1 MVWDINSPQGNE
13 AAKVKW
19 DIVEYTAGRG
29 LDLGCGL
36 FKTFP
41 HFIGVDNGHH
51 WGKQG
56 VDVMVDT
63 CEDLSIFA
71 DNSMDFIFSSHL
83 LEHISDYEAALK
95 EWWRVIKH
103 GGYLILYLPHKEYY
117 PNIGQ
122 PGANPDHKNDFMPV
136 DIKKAMLKL
145 TGNWS
150 LLVNEERNAG
160 NEYSFFQVYK
170 KGGQGKGDFSKV
182 IELSK
187 QARLKA
193 AVVRYGAFGDAIQA
207 SSVIAGLKRLGYHVT
222 FYTAA
227 QGYEVT
233 KHDPHIDKFVVQGND
248 QVPNHELGQFWAHL
262 AKKYDKFVNLSESV
276 ERSLLALPNT
286 TQFNWSQEMRHK
298 YLDCNYLQ
306 FQHDIADLNHATHDQ
321 LFYATD
327 DEIAW
332 AKKQYEVLGGYVV
345 LWSLSGSA
353 IHKVYPWMDEVIAKL
368 LLQYPD
374 LKVVLV
380 GGKDEIMLQQGWEGE
395 TRVVKRAGAWTMRES
410 MAFAQVADMVIG
422 SETGLLNAVA
432 FEPNGKIVLLSHSSA
447 HNLTR
452 DWENTIALEPEHT
465 PCYPCHQMHYSFDTC
480 TQYGTSGV
488 ALCQANISVDQVMN
502 AFYNLEG
509 ILA

>member
-1 MVWDINSPQGNE
+1 MTWNINDPQGNE

-51 WGKQG
+51 WGNQG

-63 CEDLSIFA
+63 CEDLSVFA
-71 DNSMDFIFSSHL
+71 DNSMDFVFSSHL
-83 LEHISDYEAALK
+83 LEHITNYEAALK
-95 EWWRVIKH
+95 EWWRVIKQD
-103 GGYLILYLPHKEYY
+103 GYLILYLPHKEHY
-117 PNIGQ
+117 PNIGEA
-122 PGANPDHKNDFMPV
+122 GANPDHKHDFMPA
-136 DIKKAMLKL
+136 DIIDAMVKIGGW
-145 TGNWS
+145 T
-150 LLVNEERNAG
+150 LLENTARTAG
-160 NEYSFFQVYK
+160 NEYSFFQVFRKGVHSTLEYDLDGASDK
-170 KGGQGKGDFSKV
+170 KT
-182 IELSK
+182 
-187 QARLKA
+187 A
-193 AVVRYGAFGDAIQA
+193 AVVRYGAYGDAIQA

-298 YLDCNYLQ
+298 YLDCNYLE
-306 FQHDIADLNHATHDQ
+306 FQHDIADLRHATHNQ
-321 LFYATD
+321 CFYATY
-327 DEIAW
+327 DEKAW
-332 AKKQYEVLGGYVV
+332 AKKQHEVLDGYTV

-353 IHKVYPWMDEVIAKL
+353 IHKVYPWMDDVIAKL
-368 LLQYPD
+368 LLSDPKM
-374 LKVVLV
+374 KVVLV
-380 GGKDEIMLQQGWEGE
+380 GGKDEVMLQQGWEGE
-395 TRVVKRAGAWTMRES
+395 ARVVKRAGAWAMRQS

-432 FEPNGKIVLLSHSSA
+432 FEDNPKIVLLSHSSA

-488 ALCQANISVDQVMN
+488 ALCQANISVESVIQ

>member
-1 MVWDINSPQGNE
+1 MVWDIKTSNGNE
-13 AAKVKW
+13 AAKIKW

-51 WGKQG
+51 WGNQG

-71 DNSMDFIFSSHL
+71 DNSMDFVFSSHL
-83 LEHISDYEAALK
+83 LEHITDYEAALK

-122 PGANPDHKNDFMPV
+122 PGANPDHKTDFMPI
-136 DIKKAMLKL
+136 DIIQAMVKV
-145 TGNWS
+145 GKWS
-150 LLVNEERNAG
+150 MLANENRNEG
-160 NEYSFFQVYK
+160 NEYSFFQVYQ
-170 KGGQGKGDFSKV
+170 KGGDGNYLDKLIFPPAKT
-182 IELSK
+182 
-187 QARLKA
+187 A
-193 AVVRYGAFGDAIQA
+193 AVCRYGAYGDAIQA

-248 QVPNHELGQFWAHL
+248 QVLNHELGQFWAHL
-262 AKKYDKFVNLSESV
+262 AKKYDKLVNLSESV

-321 LFYATD
+321 LFYASE
-327 DEIAW
+327 DEIEW
-332 AKKQYEVLGGYVV
+332 AKQQYKVLDGYVV

-353 IHKVYPWMDEVIAKL
+353 IHKVYPWMDDVIAKL
-368 LLQYPD
+368 LLSD
-374 LKVVLV
+374 SKMKVVLV
-380 GGKDEIMLQQGWEGE
+380 GGADEVMLQQGWEGE

-432 FEPNGKIVLLSHSSA
+432 FEANAKIVLLSHSSE

-502 AFYNLEG
+502 AFHQLTKE
-509 ILA
+509 

>member
-1 MVWDINSPQGNE
+1 MVWNINAPQGNE

-51 WGKQG
+51 WGNQG

-63 CEDLSIFA
+63 CEDLSLFA
-71 DNSMDFIFSSHL
+71 DNSMEFVFSSHL
-83 LEHISDYEAALK
+83 LEHITNYEAALK
-95 EWWRVIKH
+95 EWWRVIKTD
-103 GGYLILYLPHKEYY
+103 GYLILYLPHKEYY
-117 PNIGQ
+117 PNVGEV
-122 PGANPDHKNDFMPV
+122 GANPDHKHDFLPP
-136 DIKKAMLKL
+136 DIITAMSKL
-145 TGNWS
+145 GGWD
-150 LLVNEERNAG
+150 LLVSEERNGG
-160 NEYSFFQVYK
+160 NEYSFLQVYK
-170 KGGQGKGDFSKV
+170 KTAQRHYSYLNDKPAKT
-182 IELSK
+182 
-187 QARLKA
+187 A
-193 AVVRYGAFGDAIQA
+193 AVCRFGAYGDAIQA

-276 ERSLLALPNT
+276 ERSLLALPNST
-286 TQFNWSQEMRHK
+286 PYNWSQEMRHK

-306 FQHDIADLNHATHDQ
+306 FQHDIADLRHATHDQ
-321 LFYATD
+321 CFYATD

-332 AKKQYEVLGGYVV
+332 AKQQYKVLGGYVV

-353 IHKVYPWMDEVIAKL
+353 VHKVYPWMDDVIAKL
-368 LLQYPD
+368 LLLYAD

-380 GGKDEIMLQQGWEGE
+380 GGNDEIMLQQGWEGE
-395 TRVVKRAGAWTMRES
+395 SRVVKRAGAWTMRES

-432 FEPNGKIVLLSHSSA
+432 FEQNAKIVMLSHSSA

-452 DWENTIALEPEHT
+452 DWENTIALEPQHT

-488 ALCQANISVDQVMN
+488 ALCQANISVEQVMD
-502 AFYNLEG
+502 AFHQLSKE
-509 ILA
+509 

>member
-1 MVWDINSPQGNE
+1 MVWDIKAPQGNE

-51 WGKQG
+51 WGNQG

-71 DNSMDFIFSSHL
+71 DNSMDFVFSSHL
-83 LEHISDYEAALK
+83 LEHITDYEAALK
-95 EWWRVIKH
+95 EWWRVIKQDGH
-103 GGYLILYLPHKEYY
+103 LILYLPHKAYY
-117 PNIGQ
+117 PNIGET
-122 PGANPDHKNDFMPV
+122 GANPDHKHDFYPANIMSV
-136 DIKKAMLKL
+136 MDGI
-145 TGNWS
+145 GGWD
-150 LLVNEERNAG
+150 LVVSEERNGG

-170 KGGQGKGDFSKV
+170 KTIQRHYSYLNDNPEKT
-182 IELSK
+182 
-187 QARLKA
+187 A

-222 FYTAA
+222 FYTGK

-233 KHDPHIDKFVVQGND
+233 KHDPHIDKFVVQGDD
-248 QVPNHELGQFWAHL
+248 QVPNHELGQFWARL

-276 ERSLLALPNT
+276 ERSLLALPNST
-286 TQFNWSQEMRHK
+286 PYNWSQEMRHK
-298 YLDCNYLQ
+298 YLNHNYLE
-306 FQHDIADLNHATHDQ
+306 FQHDIADIKYTAYMQ
-321 LFYATD
+321 LFYPSD
-327 DEIAW
+327 DEKAW
-332 AKKQYEVLGGYVV
+332 AKKQYEVLDGYTV

-353 IHKVYPWMDEVIAKL
+353 VHKVYPWMDDVIAKL
-368 LLQYPD
+368 LLSDPK

-380 GGKDEIMLQQGWEGE
+380 GGADESMLQQGWEGE
-395 TRVVKRAGAWTMRES
+395 TRVVKRAGAWTMRQS
-410 MAFAQVADMVIG
+410 MAFAQVTDMVIG

-432 FEPNGKIVLLSHSSA
+432 FEANAKIVLLSHSSA

-452 DWENTIALEPEHT
+452 DWENTTALEPQHT

-480 TQYGTSGV
+480 TQYGSSGV
-488 ALCQANISVDQVMN
+488 ALCQANISVDDVMW
-502 AFYNLEG
+502 AFNQLKG
-509 ILA
+509 IDHEAR